1 MNGATPNP
9 SSVTLASVHVSGVK
23 DLNPSITPPESPN
36 RPPAGTASLDS
47 AGTDNPN
54 DAESNRHSSVAEK
67 GPSRDDTP
75 ASSKFQKRERKRRR
89 AYLLTNCAFQLVWGK
104 LYTFYS
110 IKWTY
115 LTALFIFELGS
126 LLCVLAPNSTA
137 FIVGRAIAG
146 VGSGGVTNGGFLLET
161 SNRQL
166 IQTSIGFQAIKGT
179 SAMKSGVMSLPMIL
193 SLLTF
198 SFLVGTL
205 TSGLGYYLQLAYLSI
220 TFMAVGT
227 GLLAT
232 FQVDSRHSELIGYEF
247 ILSAGVGLGLQAAS
261 VATQKALPIADIPI
275 GTATIFIFRKN

>member
-89 AYLLTNCAFQLVWGK
+89 F
-104 LYTFYS
+104 
-110 IKWTY
+110 
-115 LTALFIFELGS
+115 LTAVVI
-126 LLCVLAPNSTA
+126 LLAYRPRARKGNKIPFVDQQKVMDISKIALVLPA
-137 FIVGRAIAG
+137 
-146 VGSGGVTNGGFLLET
+146 
-161 SNRQL
+161 NRQL

>member
-1 MNGATPNP
+1 MP
-9 SSVTLASVHVSGVK
+9 
-23 DLNPSITPPESPN
+23 
-36 RPPAGTASLDS
+36 
-47 AGTDNPN
+47 
-54 DAESNRHSSVAEK
+54 
-67 GPSRDDTP
+67 
-75 ASSKFQKRERKRRR
+75 
-89 AYLLTNCAFQLVWGK
+89 
-104 LYTFYS
+104 
-110 IKWTY
+110 
-115 LTALFIFELGS
+115 
-126 LLCVLAPNSTA
+126 
-137 FIVGRAIAG
+137 
-146 VGSGGVTNGGFLLET
+146 
-161 SNRQL
+161 NRQL